1 MKDINPKTF
10 LRALK
15 KLSKEEWFQE
25 RFMLFLEESIQNYRI
40 KSITTGELDEKILDW
55 ISSFITTQ
63 RNEKIDGFLGEE

>member
-1 MKDINPKTF
+1 MKDISPKTF
-10 LRALK
+10 LKAYK

-40 KSITTGELDEKILDW
+40 KSIKPQELDEKIWDW

-63 RNEKIDGFLGEE
+63 RDETIDGFLGE